1 MLCVPRVLRVLVL
14 IDVLIVRP
22 IAVLIAVLIDS
33 VTAVQ
38 FAQ

>member
-1 MLCVPRVLRVLVL
+1 MLCVLRVLRVLVL